1 MGRFVKNLQLGH
13 TASQSVIVPA
23 GFTSNRPDFPVYGA
37 FRFNIS
43 TGYLEYFDGTSFV
56 SLAAGG
62 AIQFVV
68 DSFTGDGSTDTF
80 VLSQTPADDQQ
91 LIAFV
96 GAIYQ
101 NPATYSVSGSNI
113 IFSSAPP
120 TTETVNVI
128 QASI

>member
-13 TASQSVIVPA
+13 TVSQSVIVPA
-23 GFTSNRPDFPVYGA
+23 GFTSDRPDFPVYGA

-43 TGYLEYFDGTSFV
+43 TGFLEYFDGTSFV

-62 AIQFVV
+62 AVEFVV
-68 DSFTGDGSTDTF
+68 DSFNGDGSTDTF

-91 LIAFV
+91 LIAFI

-101 NPATYSVSGSNI
+101 NPTTYSVTGSNI
-113 IFSSAPP
+113 TFSSPPP

-128 QASI
+128 QATV